1 MGELE
6 IRVIPKASKNR
17 VKIENGVV
25 KVYIN
30 ASPEKGKANKSL
42 IKFFRKIV
50 GERVEVVSGE
60 KGRKKR
66 IRFSI
71 TKEEFLE
78 RIKNAE

>member
-6 IRVIPKASKNR
+6 IRVIPNASKNR

-30 ASPEKGKANKSL
+30 APPEKGKANKSL
-42 IKFFRKIV
+42 IKFLRKIV

-60 KGRKKR
+60 KRRKKR